1 MLEFGN
7 SVFYIDL
14 KAFDKAITIIDGKNP
29 EDVNTEI
36 EQKTTLNEK
45 GEIIMNEVL
54 QRTSPRSKEVDA
66 TKYDLLK
73 TFIEYVIDYE
83 GESDDTL
90 GSDRALAQSPLGY
103 KIVFNTLLKENILKE
118 KEL

>member
-1 MLEFGN
+1 MLEFGD
-7 SVFYIDL
+7 SIFYIDL

-29 EDVNTEI
+29 EDVTVET

-45 GEIIMNEVL
+45 GEIVISEVFE
-54 QRTSPRSKEVDA
+54 RTTPRSKEIDA

-90 GSDRALAQSPLGY
+90 GADRALSQSPLGY
-103 KIVFNTLLKENILKE
+103 KIVFNTLLKENIIKQ